1 MDLLSQDTEFM
12 SHNRYDDI
20 IIDKDFDFY
29 ELFLNYN

>member
-20 IIDKDFDFY
+20 IIDQDFDFM
-29 ELFLNYN
+29 NYF